1 MNLKKFQPILEVLIL
16 SFFAYVIHKLVFF
29 LNENNPKLQGF
40 NFSIETIYEFFF
52 TCSIII
58 MFILIMVKEKSI
70 DNVGYTFLLVTCV
83 KIAVSFIVLSP
94 ILQSRNPNVSI
105 EKLNFFFIFALFLTI
120 ETIVTARIL
129 NNKQ

>member
-16 SFFAYVIHKLVFF
+16 SSVVYLIHKLVFF
-29 LNENNPKLQGF
+29 LNNDNPKLQGF

-52 TCSIII
+52 ICSVIIV
-58 MFILIMVKEKSI
+58 FILIIVKEKNI
-70 DNVGYTFLLVTCV
+70 DNVGYTFLLITCV
-83 KIAVSFIVLSP
+83 KMAVSYAVLSP
-94 ILQSRNPNVSI
+94 ILQSRNTNVSI
-105 EKLNFFFIFALFLTI
+105 EKLNFFLVFALFLTI

>member
-1 MNLKKFQPILEVLIL
+1 MNLKKLQPILEVLIL
-16 SFFAYVIHKLVFF
+16 SSVVYLIHKLVFF
-29 LNENNPKLQGF
+29 LNNDNPKLQGF

-52 TCSIII
+52 ICSVIIV
-58 MFILIMVKEKSI
+58 FILIIVKEKNI

-83 KIAVSFIVLSP
+83 KMAVSYAVLSP
-94 ILQSRNPNVSI
+94 ILQSRNTNVSI
-105 EKLNFFFIFALFLTI
+105 EKLNFFLVFALFLTI

>member
-16 SFFAYVIHKLVFF
+16 SFFVYGMHKLFF
-29 LNENNPKLQGF
+29 LLNDNHPKLQDF

-52 TCSIII
+52 TCSVIIV
-58 MFILIMVKEKSI
+58 FILIMVKEKSV
-70 DNVGYTFLLVTCV
+70 DNVGFTFLLVTCV
-83 KIAVSFIVLSP
+83 KLAVSFVVLSP

-129 NNKQ
+129 NNK

>member
-16 SFFAYVIHKLVFF
+16 SSVVYLIHKLVFF
-29 LNENNPKLQGF
+29 LNDDNPKLQGF

-52 TCSIII
+52 TCSVIIV
-58 MFILIMVKEKSI
+58 FILILVKEKNI

-83 KIAVSFIVLSP
+83 KMAVSYAVLSP
-94 ILQSRNPNVSI
+94 ILHSKNLNLNI
-105 EKLNFFFIFALFLTI
+105 EKLNFFLVFALFLTI

-129 NNKQ
+129 NNNQ

>member
-83 KIAVSFIVLSP
+83 KIAVSFVVLSP

>member
-1 MNLKKFQPILEVLIL
+1 MNLKKFPPLLEVLIL
-16 SFFAYVIHKLVFF
+16 SSVVYLIHKLVFF
-29 LNENNPKLQGF
+29 LNNDNPKLQGF

-52 TCSIII
+52 ICSVIIV
-58 MFILIMVKEKSI
+58 FILIIVKEKNI

-83 KIAVSFIVLSP
+83 KMAVSYAVLSP
-94 ILQSRNPNVSI
+94 ILHSGNPNLSI
-105 EKLNFFFIFALFLTI
+105 EKLNFFLVFALFLTI

>member
-1 MNLKKFQPILEVLIL
+1 MNLKKYRPILEVVFLSIL
-16 SFFAYVIHKLVFF
+16 VYLAHKLVFL
-29 LNENNPKLQGF
+29 LNDDNPKLQGF

-58 MFILIMVKEKSI
+58 VFILIIVKEKSI

-83 KIAVSFIVLSP
+83 KIAVSFVVLSP

>member
-1 MNLKKFQPILEVLIL
+1 MNLKKYRPILEVVFLSIL
-16 SFFAYVIHKLVFF
+16 VYLAHKLVFF

-58 MFILIMVKEKSI
+58 VFVLIMVKEKSI

-83 KIAVSFIVLSP
+83 KIAVSFVVLSP

>member
-16 SFFAYVIHKLVFF
+16 SSVVYLIHKLVFF
-29 LNENNPKLQGF
+29 LNNDNPKLQGF

-52 TCSIII
+52 TCSVIIV
-58 MFILIMVKEKSI
+58 FILIIVKEKNI

-83 KIAVSFIVLSP
+83 KMAVSYAVLSP
-94 ILQSRNPNVSI
+94 ILQSRNTNVSI
-105 EKLNFFFIFALFLTI
+105 EKLNFFLIFALFLTI

>member
-16 SFFAYVIHKLVFF
+16 SSVVYLIHKLVFF
-29 LNENNPKLQGF
+29 LNDDNPKLQGF

-52 TCSIII
+52 TCSVIIV
-58 MFILIMVKEKSI
+58 FILIIVKEKNI

-83 KIAVSFIVLSP
+83 KMAVSYAVLSP
-94 ILQSRNPNVSI
+94 ILHSGNPNLSI
-105 EKLNFFFIFALFLTI
+105 EKLNFFLVFALFLTI

-129 NNKQ
+129 NNKE

>member
-16 SFFAYVIHKLVFF
+16 SCVFYALHKLVFF
-29 LNENNPKLQGF
+29 LNNDNPKLQGF
-40 NFSIETIYEFFF
+40 NFLIETIYEFFF
-52 TCSIII
+52 TCSVIIV
-58 MFILIMVKEKSI
+58 FILILVKEKNI

-83 KIAVSFIVLSP
+83 KMAVSYAVLSP

-105 EKLNFFFIFALFLTI
+105 EKLNFFLVFALFLTI
-120 ETIVTARIL
+120 ETIVTVRIL

>member
-29 LNENNPKLQGF
+29 LNQNNPKLQGF